1 MIFPIFWLLKSL
13 KKKFVES
20 SLEIFTA
27 SMACLHA
34 CSQSHGSPYGH
45 IQPRPWQTRGQAAQA
60 MVAQRAQITSFGH
73 AGMPMTTLRTRY
85 QICDRFMDLLSY

>member
-13 KKKFVES
+13 KKKIVES

-45 IQPRPWQTRGQAAQA
+45 TQPRPWQTRGQAAQA
-60 MVAQRAQITSFGH
+60 MVAQCAQITSFRH
-73 AGMPMTTLRTRY
+73 AGMPMTALHTHY
-85 QICDRFMDLLSY
+85 QICDRFMDFLSY